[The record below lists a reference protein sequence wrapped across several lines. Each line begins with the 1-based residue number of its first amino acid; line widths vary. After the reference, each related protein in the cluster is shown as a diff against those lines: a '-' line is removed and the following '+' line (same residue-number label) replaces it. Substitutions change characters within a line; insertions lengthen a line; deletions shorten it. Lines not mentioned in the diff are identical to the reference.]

1 MNSRK
6 LGNTG
11 LLSSEASLG
20 TAEIGIDYGFKGS
33 SNYSRPTVQN
43 SIRLI
48 QSSIN
53 QGVNWLDTARAYGN
67 SEEIIG
73 QYLNEHIDKTWF
85 IITKVSG
92 AKDKIYDQLYQSIDK
107 LGINT
112 ASNNVTFEV
121 HPIENLVNY
130 HFKYSCI
137 PSVKCENASILKTS

>member
-1 MNSRK
+1 MHSRK
-6 LGNTG
+6 LGKTG
-11 LLSSEASLG
+11 LLASEASLG

-73 QYLNEHIDKTWF
+73 QALRDVSPKPYIASKVIFSPEEIGTDSVSLREVVFRSIEESLRLPINF
-85 IITKVSG
+85 ICLLDNCSNLFLSNKLCANISSKVLT
-92 AKDKIYDQLYQSIDK
+92 IFL
-107 LGINT
+107 
-112 ASNNVTFEV
+112 
-121 HPIENLVNY
+121 
-130 HFKYSCI
+130 
-137 PSVKCENASILKTS
+137 